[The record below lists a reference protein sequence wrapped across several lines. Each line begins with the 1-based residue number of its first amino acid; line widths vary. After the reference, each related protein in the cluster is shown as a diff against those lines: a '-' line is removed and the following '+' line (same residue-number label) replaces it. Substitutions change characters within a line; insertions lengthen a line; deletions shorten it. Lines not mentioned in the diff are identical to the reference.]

1 MRNASRPMLAALA
14 VALLL
19 CSATQV
25 VQAATAA
32 PAAAAAPTGT
42 PPRSPGT
49 AKAPASTRATAPTR
63 PSSAAKAPAKRTS
76 AAKPSSALST
86 SDFQELMQASTD
98 SSKSADVVRRL
109 RGYLAGKP
117 DSQYLALAHVM
128 IVQALVAGHAPA
140 ATVMADAERA
150 IPYLPNRPE
159 ARTPFYFTIANYLM
173 ENGGSL
179 DTALLYANRAV
190 AEAPEGENYRALK
203 GVARLVIGRVQI
215 ERGQYAEAI
224 AQLEMAVSD
233 APDSQSVLFQ
243 LGRANEKA
251 GRDEAAERAYLRSL
265 SVFAATDT
273 SAAAPL
279 RAIYLKRHGSLA
291 GLDSAVTSLRRAS
304 RRNVA
309 LTTQR
314 MDKPA
319 PDWTLPDLEGRPV
332 ALTSFKGKVVVLDF
346 WGSWCGPCRQELP
359 KFEALYRHYRD
370 NPNVAFVG
378 VNWERVQSA
387 ELHLTFAKRYMVE
400 NKYTFPVVY
409 DHDRVAVEG
418 YQLEAFPTVF
428 LIDKAGTIRYRD
440 VGFTPGIDAIIEAQ
454 LESLL
459 E

>member
-19 CSATQV
+19 CSATEV
-25 VQAATAA
+25 VQAANAA
-32 PAAAAAPTGT
+32 PAAAAAPATTT
-42 PPRSPGT
+42 PKSSGA
-49 AKAPASTRATAPTR
+49 AKAPASTRAAAPAK
-63 PSSAAKAPAKRTS
+63 PSSAAKAPAKRAS
-76 AAKPSSALST
+76 AAKPSTALST
-86 SDFQELMQASTD
+86 SDLQELMQASTD

-109 RGYLAGKP
+109 RAYLAGKP
-117 DSQYLALAHVM
+117 DSQYIPLAHVM
-128 IVQALVAGHAPA
+128 IVQALIAGRAPA
-140 ATVMADAERA
+140 ATVIVDAERA

-159 ARTPFYFTIANYLM
+159 ARTPFYFTIANYLI
-173 ENGGSL
+173 EKGGPL
-179 DTALLYANRAV
+179 DTALLYANRALS
-190 AEAPEGENYRALK
+190 EAPEGENYRALK
-203 GVARLVIGRVQI
+203 SIARQMVGRVQI

-224 AQLEMAVSD
+224 GQLEMAVSD

-243 LGRANEKA
+243 LGRAYEKA
-251 GRDEAAERAYLRSL
+251 GRDEDAERAYLRSL
-265 SVFAATDT
+265 AVFAATDT

-279 RAIYLKRHGSLA
+279 RAIYAKRHGSLA
-291 GLDSAVTSLRRAS
+291 GLDSEVTRLRRAS
-304 RRNVA
+304 REGVA

-319 PDWTLPDLEGRPV
+319 PDWTLPDLEGKPV
-332 ALTSFKGKVVVLDF
+332 ALASFKGKVVVLDF

-359 KFEALYRHYRD
+359 KFEALYRRYRG

-387 ELHLTFAKRYMVE
+387 EMHLALAKRYMEE
-400 NKYTFPVVY
+400 NKYTFPMVY

-418 YQLEAFPTVF
+418 YKLEAFPTVF
-428 LIDKAGTIRYRD
+428 LIDKSGTIRYRD
-440 VGFTPGIDAIIEAQ
+440 VGYTPGIDAIIEAQ

>member
-1 MRNASRPMLAALA
+1 MLAALA
-14 VALLL
+14 VAALL
-19 CSATQV
+19 CSATEGV
-25 VQAATAA
+25 RAASAAAA
-32 PAAAAAPTGT
+32 PAAPTGT
-42 PPRSPGT
+42 PAKPSGA
-49 AKAPASTRATAPTR
+49 AKAPASTRSGAPAK
-63 PSSAAKAPAKRTS
+63 PSSATRAPAKRTA

-109 RGYLAGKP
+109 RAYLAGKP
-117 DSQYLALAHVM
+117 DSQYLPLAHVM
-128 IVQALVAGHAPA
+128 IVQALIAGHAPA
-140 ATVMADAERA
+140 ATVVADAERA

-159 ARTPFYFTIANYLM
+159 ARMSFYFTVANYLL
-173 ENGGSL
+173 ENDGTP
-179 DTALLYANRAV
+179 DTALLFANRAV
-190 AEAPEGENYRALK
+190 GEAPEDEKYRPLK
-203 GVARLVIGRVQI
+203 SVARLVLGRVHI
-215 ERGQYAEAI
+215 KRGQYPEAI
-224 AQLEMAVSD
+224 GQLEMAVSD
-233 APDSQSVLFQ
+233 APDSQTVLLE

-265 SVFAATDT
+265 GVFAATDT

-279 RAIYLKRHGSLA
+279 RAVYLKRHGSLA
-291 GLDSAVTSLRRAS
+291 GLDAAIASLRRAS
-304 RRNVA
+304 RQSVA

-319 PDWTLPDLEGRPV
+319 PDWTLPDLDGKPV
-332 ALTSFKGKVVVLDF
+332 ALASHKGKVVVLDF

-359 KFEALYRHYRD
+359 KFEALYRRYRD

-378 VNWERVQSA
+378 INWERVESA
-387 ELHLTFAKRYMVE
+387 EMHVTFARRYME
-400 NKYTFPVVY
+400 QNKHTFPVVY

-428 LIDKAGTIRYRD
+428 LIDKSGTIRYRD
-440 VGFTPGIDAIIEAQ
+440 VGYTPGIDAIIEAQ